1 MERLTRVRFDLEPN
15 PKRTR
20 VSLSIGEPKHAAPGF
35 VLDALTEPSRVRD
48 SLATYPPTRGSLG
61 LRSAIAGWIRRRFG
75 AALDPESNILPVNGT
90 REALFSFGQVV
101 LSGSPGGRVLMPNPF
116 YQIYEGAAL
125 LRGARPYYV
134 PATEVPDFDAVPASL
149 WPQVELVYL
158 CNPGNPSGAV
168 IGEDALVALI
178 ERAHE
183 YDFVIA
189 ADECYSEIYH
199 DEARP
204 PVGLLEAAANA
215 GLGQARCVAFNSLS
229 KRSNLPGLRSGFA
242 AGADVEARSGG
253 RLTPLLFAVRGG
265 HIEAVEAL
273 LAAGADI
280 HGTARDGTTPLALA
294 VVNAHYELAG
304 RLLELG
310 ADPNRPDPRGSVLHA
325 LAWIRRPGSGRPPLQ
340 TGTLDSLDLARALLE
355 AGAEPN
361 VRIDW
366 REIPFEVDLG
376 IVRPPPGISVG
387 RNFLSFVG
395 ATPFYLAAKHADLE
409 LMRLLVQHGADPLT
423 PTGQRITPLMAAS
436 GVGFWD
442 GESPGPLNGTPEETR
457 LEAVRLAI
465 ELGNDIHAATDFG
478 DTELVGDGRDLLL
491 RHPLNLLEL
500 DAQRDRG
507 DMRWGGSTA
516 LHGAAMMGSNLIVR
530 YLLEQGADIDA
541 PNAIGWTPLMIAGGV
556 FVANTE
562 KAWPDT
568 VALLEELGAGSN

>member
-1 MERLTRVRFDLEPN
+1 MVLPFGGELMNMRDRTGPWPLAACVAAGLLAMGMATRAGAQPDDGALVDAARQGASETVADLLEAGTDVDAAGPDGTTALHWAAQRDDRALARRLL
-15 PKRTR
+15 
-20 VSLSIGEPKHAAPGF
+20 AAGAHVDTANRYGVTP
-35 VLDALTEPSRVRD
+35 LALA
-48 SLATYPPTRGSLG
+48 ATNGSAPLV
-61 LRSAIAGWIRRRFG
+61 
-75 AALDPESNILPVNGT
+75 AALLAAGADPEAP
-90 REALFSFGQVV
+90 
-101 LSGSPGGRVLMPNPF
+101 SPGGDTPLMMAARTGRPEVLH
-116 YQIYEGAAL
+116 
-125 LRGARPYYV
+125 R
-134 PATEVPDFDAVPASL
+134 
-149 WPQVELVYL
+149 
-158 CNPGNPSGAV
+158 
-168 IGEDALVALI
+168 
-178 ERAHE
+178 
-183 YDFVIA
+183 
-189 ADECYSEIYH
+189 
-199 DEARP
+199 
-204 PVGLLEAAANA
+204 LLEAGADVHATESWRGQDALMWAAA
-215 GLGQARCVAFNSLS
+215 EGHAEAVLTLI
-229 KRSNLPGLRSGFA
+229 A
-242 AGADVEARSGG
+242 AGADVEARSSG

-265 HIEAVEAL
+265 HVGAAEAL

-280 HGTARDGTTPLALA
+280 HGAARDGTTPLALA

-325 LAWIRRPGSGRPPLQ
+325 LAWIRRPGSGRPPLP
-340 TGTLDSLDLARALLE
+340 TGTLDSLDLARALLD
-355 AGAEPN
+355 AGANPN
-361 VRIDW
+361 ARIDW

-395 ATPFYLAAKHADLE
+395 ATPFYLAAKHADVG
-409 LMRLLVQHGADPLT
+409 LMRLLVRYGADPLT
-423 PTGQRITPLMAAS
+423 PTDQRITPLMAAA

-478 DTELVGDGRDLLL
+478 DTPLVGEGRDLLL

-507 DMRWGGSTA
+507 DMRWSGSTA
-516 LHGAAMMGSNLIVR
+516 LHGAAMMGSNLIVQ

-541 PNAIGWTPLMIAGGV
+541 PNALGWTPLMIAGGV

-568 VALLEELGAGSN
+568 VALLQELGAGSN

>member
-1 MERLTRVRFDLEPN
+1 M
-15 PKRTR
+15 
-20 VSLSIGEPKHAAPGF
+20 SM
-35 VLDALTEPSRVRD
+35 RD
-48 SLATYPPTRGSLG
+48 RKGS
-61 LRSAIAGWIRRRFG
+61 RRRAG
-75 AALDPESNILPVNGT
+75 VLAAGLLVIGWALPAGGQPTYGPLVDAARQGAGETVAALLEAGADVDAAGPDGTTALHWAAQRDDHALARRLIAAGARVDAANRYGVTPLALAATNGSAPLVAALLEAGADPEAP
-90 REALFSFGQVV
+90 
-101 LSGSPGGRVLMPNPF
+101 SPGGDTPLMMAARTGRPEVVRRLIEAGADVHATESWRG
-116 YQIYEGAAL
+116 QDALMWAAAEGHADAAL
-125 LRGARPYYV
+125 TL
-134 PATEVPDFDAVPASL
+134 
-149 WPQVELVYL
+149 
-158 CNPGNPSGAV
+158 
-168 IGEDALVALI
+168 
-178 ERAHE
+178 
-183 YDFVIA
+183 IA
-189 ADECYSEIYH
+189 A
-199 DEARP
+199 
-204 PVGLLEAAANA
+204 G
-215 GLGQARCVAFNSLS
+215 G
-229 KRSNLPGLRSGFA
+229 
-242 AGADVEARSGG
+242 DVEARSGG

-265 HIEAVEAL
+265 HIGAVEAL
-273 LAAGADI
+273 LSAGADI
-280 HGTARDGTTPLALA
+280 HGAARDGTTPLALA

-395 ATPFYLAAKHADLE
+395 ATPFYLAAKHADVD
-409 LMRLLVQHGADPLT
+409 LMRLLVRHGADPLT
-423 PTGQRITPLMAAS
+423 PTGQRITPLMAAA

-457 LEAVRLAI
+457 LAAVRLAI

-478 DTELVGDGRDLLL
+478 DTPLVGEGRDLLL

-541 PNAIGWTPLMIAGGV
+541 RNTIGWTPLMVAGGV

-568 VALLEELGAGSN
+568 VALLQELGAGSN

>member
-1 MERLTRVRFDLEPN
+1 MSMRDRSGPWPLAGVIAAGLLAIGWAQPASSQPADRTLVDAAHEGDAETVSALLEAGAEVDAAGPDGTTALHWAVRRDDRPLAHRLLAAGANADAANRYAVTPLALAATNGSAPLVAALLDA
-15 PKRTR
+15 
-20 VSLSIGEPKHAAPGF
+20 GAAPG
-35 VLDALTEPSRVRD
+35 AP
-48 SLATYPPTRGSLG
+48 
-61 LRSAIAGWIRRRFG
+61 
-75 AALDPESNILPVNGT
+75 
-90 REALFSFGQVV
+90 
-101 LSGSPGGRVLMPNPF
+101 SPGGDTPLMM
-116 YQIYEGAAL
+116 AARTGRPEVL
-125 LRGARPYYV
+125 LR
-134 PATEVPDFDAVPASL
+134 
-149 WPQVELVYL
+149 
-158 CNPGNPSGAV
+158 
-168 IGEDALVALI
+168 
-178 ERAHE
+178 
-183 YDFVIA
+183 
-189 ADECYSEIYH
+189 
-199 DEARP
+199 
-204 PVGLLEAAANA
+204 LLEAGADVHATESWRGQDALMWAAA
-215 GLGQARCVAFNSLS
+215 EGHAEAVLTLI
-229 KRSNLPGLRSGFA
+229 A
-242 AGADVEARSGG
+242 AGADVEARSNG

-265 HIEAVEAL
+265 HIAAVEAL

-280 HGTARDGTTPLALA
+280 HGAARDGTTPLALA

-340 TGTLDSLDLARALLE
+340 TGSLDSFDLARALLE

-395 ATPFYLAAKHADLE
+395 ATPFYLAAKHADVD
-409 LMRLLVQHGADPLT
+409 LMRLLVRHGADPLT
-423 PTGQRITPLMAAS
+423 PTGQGITPLMAAA

-442 GESPGPLNGTPEETR
+442 GESPGPLNGTPEEVR

-478 DTELVGDGRDLLL
+478 DTPLVGEGRDLLL

-516 LHGAAMMGSNLIVR
+516 LHGAAMMGSNLIVQ

-541 PNAIGWTPLMIAGGV
+541 RNTIGWTPLMIAGGV

-568 VALLEELGAGSN
+568 VALLQELGAGSN